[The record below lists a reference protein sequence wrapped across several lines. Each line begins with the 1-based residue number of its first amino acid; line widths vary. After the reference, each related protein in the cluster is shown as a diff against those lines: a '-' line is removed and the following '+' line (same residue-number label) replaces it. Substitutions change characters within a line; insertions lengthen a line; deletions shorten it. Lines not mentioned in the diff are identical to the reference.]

1 LGPYV
6 ADRDSRDG
14 IEVVTVLSLFAGGF
28 VRIPREAWK
37 LDKGGE
43 ASHGYGTSV
52 NVLVRAKS
60 SARLPWIGK

>member
-1 LGPYV
+1 V

-37 LDKGGE
+37 LDNAGE
-43 ASHGYGTSV
+43 ASHG
-52 NVLVRAKS
+52 
-60 SARLPWIGK
+60 